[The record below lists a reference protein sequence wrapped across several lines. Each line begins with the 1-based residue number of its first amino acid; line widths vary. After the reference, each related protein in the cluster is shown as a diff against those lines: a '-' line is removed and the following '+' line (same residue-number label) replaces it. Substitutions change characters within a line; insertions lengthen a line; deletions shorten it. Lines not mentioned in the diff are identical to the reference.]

1 MPEMEKQAWFLLSV
15 VVVTIAVLF
24 TFIAFAGFVP
34 ATGASFAL
42 LGLTGLPAFRRRK
55 GLVDERDRVI
65 ANKAD
70 LVGYRVFWL
79 AFVAVPMWIGFNR
92 GWDSAITVP
101 TWTLTLVLY
110 SAVALVVGV
119 RALTT
124 IVLYRKASHA

>member
-1 MPEMEKQAWFLLSV
+1 MPVLEKQAWFLLSV
-15 VVVTIAVLF
+15 VLITIATYF
-24 TFIAFAGFVP
+24 TFVALAGFVP

-42 LGLTGLPAFRRRK
+42 LGLTGLPALRRK
-55 GLVDERDRVI
+55 KNLVDERDSEI

-70 LVGYRVFWL
+70 LMSYRVFWL
-79 AFVAVPMWIGFNR
+79 AFVAVPMVIGFNM
-92 GWDSAITVP
+92 GWDNVILVP

-110 SAVALVVGV
+110 FAFALVIGI